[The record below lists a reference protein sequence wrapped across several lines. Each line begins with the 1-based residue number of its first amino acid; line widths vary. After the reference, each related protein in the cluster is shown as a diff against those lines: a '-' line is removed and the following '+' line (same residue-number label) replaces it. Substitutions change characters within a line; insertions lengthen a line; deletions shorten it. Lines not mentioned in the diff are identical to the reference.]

1 MNACSIRAYY
11 DDRGSNPAFASAR
24 RAGKALIV
32 GLTLALYAC
41 AIYRPRPEVDL
52 NSLPQLRTQSEGR
65 IRISAA
71 VLSAKESKRF
81 FGVRVYDSGVQPL
94 WISIRNQDQVPY

>member
-1 MNACSIRAYY
+1 MNACSIGAYY
-11 DDRGSNPAFASAR
+11 DDRASNPAFGSAR

-65 IRISAA
+65 LCQEDAQASCRTRDEGKPFGA
-71 VLSAKESKRF
+71 VL
-81 FGVRVYDSGVQPL
+81 
-94 WISIRNQDQVPY
+94 